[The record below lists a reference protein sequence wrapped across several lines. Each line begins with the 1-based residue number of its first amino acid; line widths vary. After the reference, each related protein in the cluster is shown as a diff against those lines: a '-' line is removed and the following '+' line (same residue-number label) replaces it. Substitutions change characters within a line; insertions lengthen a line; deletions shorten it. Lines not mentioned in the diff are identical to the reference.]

1 MCMPMS
7 QPQQLKGQ
15 LETQLVS
22 LLFSKLLAV
31 PESSQAVDNPLVYI
45 VASRLPDRA
54 DFFFQTDYLV
64 SWIQQCC
71 GQQRRQ
77 QSIRQC

>member
-1 MCMPMS
+1 MLTS

-22 LLFSKLLAV
+22 LLFPMLVEV
-31 PESSQAVDNPLVYI
+31 PESSQAVDNHLVYI

-54 DFFFQTDYLV
+54 NFFFQSNDLV
-64 SWIQQCC
+64 SWIQ
-71 GQQRRQ
+71 
-77 QSIRQC
+77 